1 MPATLCTGGSYTLE
15 IGAGFDDEAFIL
27 DASLLDGPDVL
38 DGDGEEFYDI
48 TEKVT
53 NIRVSRGRKQ
63 PIDAFGAGTMIVS
76 MQQTE
81 IDRSLDPFNTSS
93 IYFNT
98 DENQPGLGPL
108 RPIRLS
114 REGEFLFVGKVTG
127 YQQQYVLGGLT
138 TVCCVGGRQ
147 HLYAGTS
154 RVSRQTVTSVETSAA
169 RLSAVLALIPYNG
182 ATNITAAPVAT
193 LGDFTITEGTNAN
206 EYANRINQA
215 EQGRIFCDRANVLTM
230 QPRIGTTLDA
240 PTATF
245 NDTGT
250 ETPYS
255 GLGVEYDQQLVINT
269 AIVEIESGG
278 TPQTATDAT
287 SIAEYFVQSIS
298 ITDSLLNDD
307 TAALTLAN
315 YLLEGTP
322 TARFN
327 SISTTF
333 ASLTTLQKDTLAPIE
348 IGDTVQITKTY
359 TSGTPLTKTQD
370 LAVEGVDH
378 DINVFTGHR
387 MTLYTSDTVVLNE
400 LILDDILYG
409 TINTNNGLS

>member
-15 IGAGFDDEAFIL
+15 IGAGFDEDAFIL
-27 DASLLDGPDVL
+27 DTSLLDGPQVL

-48 TEKVT
+48 TDKVT

-138 TVCCVGGRQ
+138 QYV
-147 HLYAGTS
+147 
-154 RVSRQTVTSVETSAA
+154 VSAADNIYTLAQAALAATVTSVETSAA
-169 RLSAVLALIPYNG
+169 RLSTVLALIPYNG

-215 EQGRIFCDRANVLTM
+215 EQGRIFCDRANTLTM

-240 PTATF
+240 PIATF

-250 ETPYS
+250 EMAYN

-278 TPQTATDAT
+278 TPQTATDAV
-287 SIAEYFVQSIS
+287 SIAEYFVQSIA

-348 IGDTVQITKTY
+348 IGNTVQMTKTY

-400 LILDDILYG
+400 LILDDVLFG
-409 TINTNNGLS
+409 TINTNNAPA

>member
-27 DASLLDGPDVL
+27 DTSLLDGTDVL

-138 TVCCVGGRQ
+138 QYV
-147 HLYAGTS
+147 
-154 RVSRQTVTSVETSAA
+154 VSAADNIYTLAQAALAQTVTSVETSAA

-193 LGDFTITEGTNAN
+193 LGDFTISEGTNAN
-206 EYANRINQA
+206 EYANRIQQA
-215 EQGRIFCDRANVLTM
+215 EQGRIFCDRENTLTM

-278 TPQTATDAT
+278 TPQTATDPT
-287 SIAEYFVQSIS
+287 SIAEYFVQSIA
-298 ITDSLLNDD
+298 ITDSLLSADAG
-307 TAALTLAN
+307 AATLAS
-315 YLLEGTP
+315 YLLEGEP

-333 ASLTTLQKDTLAPIE
+333 ASLTTLQKDTLAPID

-387 MTLYTSDTVVLNE
+387 MTLYTSDTVVLDE

-409 TINTNNGLS
+409 TISTNNALG

>member
-1 MPATLCTGGSYTLE
+1 MPATLVTGGSYTLE
-15 IGAGFDDEAFIL
+15 IGAGFDEDAFIL
-27 DASLLDGPDVL
+27 DASTLDGPDVL

-48 TEKVT
+48 TDKVT
-53 NIRVSRGRKQ
+53 NIRISRGRKQ

-81 IDRSLDPFNTSS
+81 TERSLDPFNTSS

-98 DENQPGLGPL
+98 AENQPGLGPL

-138 TVCCVGGRQ
+138 QYV
-147 HLYAGTS
+147 
-154 RVSRQTVTSVETSAA
+154 VSAADDIYTLAQAALPETVTSVQTSAA
-169 RLSAVLALIPYNG
+169 RLSAVLALIPYTG
-182 ATNITAAPVAT
+182 TTDITAAPVTT
-193 LGDFTITEGTNAN
+193 LGDFTITESTNAN
-206 EYANRINQA
+206 QYVNRINQA
-215 EQGRIFCDRANVLTM
+215 EQGRIFCSRENVLTM

-250 ETPYS
+250 QIAYD

-269 AIVEIESGG
+269 AIVQIESGG

-298 ITDSLLNDD
+298 ITDSLLSADAG
-307 TAALTLAN
+307 AATLAS

-333 ASLTTLQKDTLAPIE
+333 ASLTTPQKDALAPIE
-348 IGDTVQITKTY
+348 IGQTVQLTKTY
-359 TSGTPLTKTQD
+359 TTGTPLTKTQD
-370 LAVEGVDH
+370 LAIEGVDH

-387 MTLYTSDTVVLNE
+387 VTVYTSDTVVLND
-400 LILDDILYG
+400 LILDDSLYG
-409 TINTNNGLS
+409 TLDTNNALS

>member
-15 IGAGFDDEAFIL
+15 IGAGFDEEAFIL
-27 DASLLDGPDVL
+27 DTSLLDGTDVL

-48 TEKVT
+48 TDKVT

-63 PIDAFGAGTMIVS
+63 PIDSFGAGTMIVS

-138 TVCCVGGRQ
+138 QYVVSAADDIYTLAQGS
-147 HLYAGTS
+147 LPATATS
-154 RVSRQTVTSVETSAA
+154 SQTSAA
-169 RLSAVLALIPYNG
+169 RLSAVLALIPYTG
-182 ATNITAAPVAT
+182 TTSITASPVAT
-193 LGDFTITEGTNAN
+193 LGAYAITEGTNAN
-206 EYANRINQA
+206 AYANRINQA
-215 EQGRIFCDRANVLTM
+215 EQGRIFCSRANVLTM

-245 NDTGT
+245 DDTGT
-250 ETPYS
+250 QTAYD

-348 IGDTVQITKTY
+348 IGGTVQISKTY

-387 MTLYTSDTVVLNE
+387 MTLYTSDTVVLDE

-409 TINTNNGLS
+409 TISTNNALG

>member
-27 DASLLDGPDVL
+27 DTSLLDGTDVL

-138 TVCCVGGRQ
+138 QYV
-147 HLYAGTS
+147 
-154 RVSRQTVTSVETSAA
+154 VSAADNIYTLAQAALAQTVTSVETSAA
-169 RLSAVLALIPYNG
+169 RLSTVLALIPYNG

-193 LGDFTITEGTNAN
+193 LGDFTISEGTNAN
-206 EYANRINQA
+206 EYANRIQQA
-215 EQGRIFCDRANVLTM
+215 EQGRIFCDRENTLTM

-278 TPQTATDAT
+278 TPQTATDPT
-287 SIAEYFVQSIS
+287 SIAEYFVQSIA
-298 ITDSLLNDD
+298 ITDSLLSADAG
-307 TAALTLAN
+307 AATLAS
-315 YLLEGTP
+315 YLLEGEP

-333 ASLTTLQKDTLAPIE
+333 ASLTTLQKDALAPID

-387 MTLYTSDTVVLNE
+387 MTLYTSDTVVLDE
-400 LILDDILYG
+400 LILDDVLYG
-409 TINTNNGLS
+409 TINTNNALG

>member
-138 TVCCVGGRQ
+138 QYV
-147 HLYAGTS
+147 
-154 RVSRQTVTSVETSAA
+154 VSAADNIYTLAQAALAQTVTSVETSAA

-182 ATNITAAPVAT
+182 TTNITAAPVAT
-193 LGDFTITEGTNAN
+193 LGDFTISEGTNAN
-206 EYANRINQA
+206 EYANRIQQA
-215 EQGRIFCDRANVLTM
+215 EQGRIFCDRENTLTM

-278 TPQTATDAT
+278 TPQTATDPT
-287 SIAEYFVQSIS
+287 SIAEYFVQSIA
-298 ITDSLLNDD
+298 ITDSLLSADAG
-307 TAALTLAN
+307 AATLAS
-315 YLLEGTP
+315 YLLEGEP

-333 ASLTTLQKDTLAPIE
+333 ASLTTLQKDTLAPID

-387 MTLYTSDTVVLNE
+387 MTLYTSDTVVLDE

-409 TINTNNGLS
+409 TISTNNALG

>member
-1 MPATLCTGGSYTLE
+1 MAATLVTGGSYLLE
-15 IGAGFDDEAFIL
+15 IGAGFDEDAFIL
-27 DASLLDGPDVL
+27 DTSLLDGPNVL

-48 TEKVT
+48 TDKVT
-53 NIRVSRGRKQ
+53 NIRVSRGRRQ
-63 PIDAFGAGTMIVS
+63 PIDAFGAGTMIVA

-81 IDRSLDPFNTSS
+81 NDRSLDPFNTSS
-93 IYFNT
+93 PFFNT

-138 TVCCVGGRQ
+138 QYV
-147 HLYAGTS
+147 
-154 RVSRQTVTSVETSAA
+154 VSAADNIYTLAQAALAATVTSVETSAA
-169 RLSAVLALIPYNG
+169 RLSTVLALIPYNG

-193 LGDFTITEGTNAN
+193 LGDFTIIEGTNAN
-206 EYANRINQA
+206 EYVNRIQQA
-215 EQGRIFCDRANVLTM
+215 EQGRIFCDRANTLTM

-250 ETPYS
+250 AIPYD
-255 GLGVEYDQQLVINT
+255 GVGVEYDQQLVINT

-278 TPQTATDAT
+278 TPQVAIDAT
-287 SIAEYFVQSIS
+287 SIAEYFVQSIA
-298 ITDSLLNDD
+298 ITDSLLSANAG
-307 TAALTLAN
+307 AATLAG

-333 ASLTTLQKDTLAPIE
+333 ASLTTLQKDALSPID

-359 TSGTPLTKTQD
+359 TTGTPLTKTQD

-387 MTLYTSDTVVLNE
+387 ITIYTSDTVVLND
-400 LILDDILYG
+400 LILDDVLFG
-409 TINTNNGLS
+409 TINTNNALG

>member
-1 MPATLCTGGSYTLE
+1 MAATLVTGGSYLLE
-15 IGAGFDDEAFIL
+15 IGAGFDEDAFIL
-27 DASLLDGPDVL
+27 DTSLLDGPQVL

-48 TEKVT
+48 TDKVT
-53 NIRVSRGRKQ
+53 NIRVSRGRRQ
-63 PIDAFGAGTMIVS
+63 PIDAFGAGTMIVA

-93 IYFNT
+93 PFFNT

-138 TVCCVGGRQ
+138 QYV
-147 HLYAGTS
+147 
-154 RVSRQTVTSVETSAA
+154 VSAADNIYTLAQAALAATVTSVETSAA
-169 RLSAVLALIPYNG
+169 RLSTVLALIPYSG

-193 LGDFTITEGTNAN
+193 LGDFTIIEGTNAN
-206 EYANRINQA
+206 AYVNRIQQA
-215 EQGRIFCDRANVLTM
+215 EQGRIFCDRANTLTM

-245 NDTGT
+245 NDIGT
-250 ETPYS
+250 AIPYD
-255 GLGVEYDQQLVINT
+255 GVGVEYDQQLVINT

-278 TPQTATDAT
+278 TPQVAIDAT
-287 SIAEYFVQSIS
+287 SIAEYFVQSIA
-298 ITDSLLNDD
+298 ITDSLLSANAG
-307 TAALTLAN
+307 AATLAS

-333 ASLTTLQKDTLAPIE
+333 ASLTTLQKDALAPID
-348 IGDTVQITKTY
+348 IGNTVQITKTY
-359 TSGTPLTKTQD
+359 STGTPLTKTQD

-387 MTLYTSDTVVLNE
+387 ITLYTSDTVVLNE
-400 LILDDILYG
+400 LVLDDILYG
-409 TINTNNGLS
+409 TINTNNAPA

>member
-1 MPATLCTGGSYTLE
+1 MAATLVTGGSYLLE
-15 IGAGFDDEAFIL
+15 IGAGFDENAFIL
-27 DASLLDGPDVL
+27 DTSLLNGTDVL

-48 TEKVT
+48 TDKVT
-53 NIRVSRGRKQ
+53 NIRVSRGRRQ
-63 PIDAFGAGTMIVS
+63 PIDAFGAGTMIVA
-76 MQQTE
+76 MQQKE
-81 IDRSLDPFNTSS
+81 NERSLDPFNTSS

-114 REGEFLFVGKVTG
+114 REGEFLFVGKITG

-138 TVCCVGGRQ
+138 QYVVSAADDIYTLAQ
-147 HLYAGTS
+147 ATLPATATS
-154 RVSRQTVTSVETSAA
+154 SQTSAA
-169 RLSAVLALIPYNG
+169 RLSAVLALIPYTG
-182 ATNITAAPVAT
+182 TTNITASPVAT
-193 LGDFTITEGTNAN
+193 LGAFTIAEGDNAN
-206 EYANRINQA
+206 GYVNRIQQA
-215 EQGRIFCDRANVLTM
+215 EQGRIFCDRENTLTM
-230 QPRIGTTLDA
+230 QPRIGSTLDA

-250 ETPYS
+250 QTAYD
-255 GLGVEYDQQLVINT
+255 GVGVEYDQQLVINT
-269 AIVEIESGG
+269 ATVEIESGG

-287 SIAEYFVQSIS
+287 SIAEYFVQAVA
-298 ITDSLLNDD
+298 ITDSLLSDN
-307 TAALTLAN
+307 TGALTLAN

-333 ASLTTLQKDTLAPIE
+333 ASLTTPQKDALAPID

-359 TSGTPLTKTQD
+359 TTGTPLTKTQD

-378 DINVFTGHR
+378 DISVFTGHR
-387 MTLYTSDTVVLNE
+387 VTVYTSDTIVLND
-400 LILDDILYG
+400 LILNDILYG
-409 TINTNNGLS
+409 TISTNNALS

>member
-138 TVCCVGGRQ
+138 QYV
-147 HLYAGTS
+147 
-154 RVSRQTVTSVETSAA
+154 VSAADNIYTLAQAALAQTVTSVETSAA
-169 RLSAVLALIPYNG
+169 RLSTVLALIPYNG

-215 EQGRIFCDRANVLTM
+215 EQGRIFCDRENTLTM

-250 ETPYS
+250 AIPYD
-255 GLGVEYDQQLVINT
+255 GVGVEYDQQLIINT
-269 AIVEIESGG
+269 ATVDIESGG
-278 TPQTATDAT
+278 TPQVATDAA
-287 SIAEYFVQSIS
+287 SIAEYFVQALA
-298 ITDSLLNDD
+298 ITDSLLQND
-307 TAALTLAN
+307 AEALTLAD
-315 YLLEGTP
+315 YLLEGIP
-322 TARFN
+322 APRFT

-333 ASLTTLQKDTLAPIE
+333 ASLTTLQKDTLAPID
-348 IGDTVQITKTY
+348 IGQTVQITKTY
-359 TSGTPLTKTQD
+359 STGTPTSKTQD

-387 MTLYTSDTVVLNE
+387 VTVYTSDTIVLND
-400 LILDDILYG
+400 LILNDVLFG
-409 TINTNNGLS
+409 TINTNNGLA

>member
-1 MPATLCTGGSYTLE
+1 MAATLVTGGSYLLE
-15 IGAGFDDEAFIL
+15 IGAGFDEDAFIL
-27 DASLLDGPDVL
+27 DTSLLDGPQVL

-48 TEKVT
+48 TDKVT
-53 NIRVSRGRKQ
+53 NIRVSRGRRQ
-63 PIDAFGAGTMIVS
+63 PIDAFGAGTMIVA

-93 IYFNT
+93 PFFNT

-138 TVCCVGGRQ
+138 QYVVSAADNIYTLAQ
-147 HLYAGTS
+147 AALAG
-154 RVSRQTVTSVETSAA
+154 TVTSVETSAT
-169 RLSAVLALIPYNG
+169 RLSTVLALIPYSG

-206 EYANRINQA
+206 AYVNRIQQA
-215 EQGRIFCDRANVLTM
+215 EQGRIFCDRANTLTM

-250 ETPYS
+250 AIPYD
-255 GLGVEYDQQLVINT
+255 GVGVEYDQQLVINT

-278 TPQTATDAT
+278 TPQVAIDAT
-287 SIAEYFVQSIS
+287 SIAEYFVQSIA
-298 ITDSLLNDD
+298 ITDSLLSANAG
-307 TAALTLAN
+307 AATLAN

-333 ASLTTLQKDTLAPIE
+333 ASLTTLQKDALSPID

-359 TSGTPLTKTQD
+359 TTGTPLTKTQD

-387 MTLYTSDTVVLNE
+387 ITIYTSDTVVLND
-400 LILDDILYG
+400 LILDDVLFG
-409 TINTNNGLS
+409 TINTNNALG

>member
-1 MPATLCTGGSYTLE
+1 MPATLVTGGSYTLE
-15 IGAGFDDEAFIL
+15 IGAGFDEDAFIL
-27 DASLLDGPDVL
+27 DESLLDGPDVL

-48 TEKVT
+48 TDKVT

-76 MQQTE
+76 MQQKETE
-81 IDRSLDPFNTSS
+81 RSLDPFNTSS

-98 DENQPGLGPL
+98 SEDQPGLGPL

-138 TVCCVGGRQ
+138 QYV
-147 HLYAGTS
+147 
-154 RVSRQTVTSVETSAA
+154 VSAADDIYTLAQATLPATATSVQTSAA
-169 RLSAVLALIPYNG
+169 RLSAVLALIPYTG
-182 ATNITAAPVAT
+182 TTSITASPVAT
-193 LGDFTITEGTNAN
+193 LGAFTISEGENAN
-206 EYANRINQA
+206 GYVNRIQQA
-215 EQGRIFCDRANVLTM
+215 EQGRIFCDRENTLTM
-230 QPRIGTTLDA
+230 QPRIGSTLDA

-250 ETPYS
+250 QTAYD
-255 GLGVEYDQQLVINT
+255 GVGVEYDQQLVINT
-269 AIVEIESGG
+269 ATVEIESGG

-333 ASLTTLQKDTLAPIE
+333 ASLTTPQKNALAPID

-359 TSGTPLTKTQD
+359 TTGTPLTKTQD

-378 DINVFTGHR
+378 DISVFTGHR
-387 MTLYTSDTVVLNE
+387 VTVYTSDTIVLND
-400 LILDDILYG
+400 LILDDSLYG
-409 TINTNNGLS
+409 TISTNNALS

>member
-1 MPATLCTGGSYTLE
+1 MPATLVTGGSYTLE
-15 IGAGFDDEAFIL
+15 IGAGFDEDAFIL
-27 DASLLDGPDVL
+27 DASLLDGVDVL

-48 TEKVT
+48 TDKVT

-76 MQQTE
+76 MQQQE
-81 IDRSLDPFNTSS
+81 NDRTLDPFNTSS

-98 DENQPGLGPL
+98 SQDQPGLGPL

-114 REGEFLFVGKVTG
+114 REGEYLFVGKVTG

-138 TVCCVGGRQ
+138 QYV
-147 HLYAGTS
+147 
-154 RVSRQTVTSVETSAA
+154 VSAADDIYTLAQATLPSTVTSVQTSAA
-169 RLSAVLALIPYNG
+169 RLATVLALVPYTG
-182 ATNITAAPVAT
+182 TTSITASPIAT
-193 LGDFTITEGTNAN
+193 LGAFTIDEGANVN
-206 EYANRINQA
+206 EYVNRINQA
-215 EQGRIFCDRANVLTM
+215 EQGRIFIDREGVLVM

-240 PTATF
+240 PTVTF

-250 ETPYS
+250 AISYD
-255 GLGVEYDQQLVINT
+255 GVGVEYYQQLVINT
-269 AIVEIESGG
+269 ATVEIESGG
-278 TPQTATDAT
+278 TPQVATDAA
-287 SIAEYFVQSIS
+287 SIAEYFVQALA
-298 ITDSLLNDD
+298 ITDSLLEND
-307 TAALTLAN
+307 AEALTLAE

-322 TARFN
+322 TPRFT

-333 ASLTTLQKDTLAPIE
+333 ASLTTLQKDALAPID
-348 IGDTVQITKTY
+348 IGETVQITKTY
-359 TSGTPLTKTQD
+359 TTGTPLSKTQD

-387 MTLYTSDTVVLNE
+387 VTVYTSDTIVLND
-400 LILDDILYG
+400 LILNDILFG

>member
-1 MPATLCTGGSYTLE
+1 MAATLVTGGSYLLE
-15 IGAGFDDEAFIL
+15 IGAGFDEDAFIL
-27 DASLLDGPDVL
+27 DTSLLDGPNVL

-48 TEKVT
+48 TDKVT
-53 NIRVSRGRKQ
+53 NIRVSRGRRQ
-63 PIDAFGAGTMIVS
+63 PIDAFGAGTMIVA

-81 IDRSLDPFNTSS
+81 NDRSLDPFNTSS
-93 IYFNT
+93 PFFNT

-138 TVCCVGGRQ
+138 QYV
-147 HLYAGTS
+147 
-154 RVSRQTVTSVETSAA
+154 VSAADNIYTLAQAALAATVTSVETSAA
-169 RLSAVLALIPYNG
+169 RLSTVLALIPYSG

-193 LGDFTITEGTNAN
+193 LGDFTIIEGTNAN
-206 EYANRINQA
+206 EYVNRIQQA
-215 EQGRIFCDRANVLTM
+215 EQGRIFCDRANTLTM

-250 ETPYS
+250 AIPYD
-255 GLGVEYDQQLVINT
+255 GVGVEYDQQLVINT

-278 TPQTATDAT
+278 TPQVAIDAT
-287 SIAEYFVQSIS
+287 SIAEYFVQSIA
-298 ITDSLLNDD
+298 ITDSLLSANAG
-307 TAALTLAN
+307 AATLAG

-333 ASLTTLQKDTLAPIE
+333 ASLTTLQKDALSPID

-359 TSGTPLTKTQD
+359 TTGTPLTKTQD

-387 MTLYTSDTVVLNE
+387 ITIYTSDTVVLND
-400 LILDDILYG
+400 LILDDVLFG
-409 TINTNNGLS
+409 TINTNNALG